1 MTEILEILERTEY
14 VWYIIIYILGILLG
28 VAYLTVAER
37 KTMGYMQRRLGPNA
51 VGYYGVLMAIA
62 DALKLL
68 VKEIIIVRNGEWVYM
83 IGAPLITLFSVLLS
97 LSIIPL
103 NTGLS
108 ILENE
113 YSLIFLLGTGSLGI
127 LGTVIAGWMSNSKYT
142 VLASVRT
149 TAQLISYE
157 LILTTVVFIIVLLV
171 NSLNIETIIDSQVYI
186 QYVIPLLPLCIIY
199 FIGAL
204 AENARPP
211 FDNIEAESEL
221 VSGHM
226 TELSASPFVIFF
238 LSEYTSMVLMSILTS
253 IFFFGGYLFPLFDIN
268 SIFFLNTFN
277 FNNLYWFFEGFI
289 FSSILFIKTNF
300 FLFTYIWVRASF
312 PRLRFDL
319 LILFC
324 WYVLLP
330 LLFALCLFIPCLLF
344 SFDSLTLI
352 A

>member
-1 MTEILEILERTEY
+1 
-14 VWYIIIYILGILLG
+14 
-28 VAYLTVAER
+28 
-37 KTMGYMQRRLGPNA
+37 
-51 VGYYGVLMAIA
+51 
-62 DALKLL
+62 
-68 VKEIIIVRNGEWVYM
+68 M

-97 LSIIPL
+97 LSVIPL
-103 NTGLS
+103 NTGLG

-113 YSLIFLLGTGSLGI
+113 YFLIFLLGTGSLGI

-157 LILTTVVFIIVLLV
+157 LILTTVVFIIILLV

-186 QYVIPLLPLCIIY
+186 EYIIPLLPLCLIY

-238 LSEYTSMVLMSILTS
+238 LSEYTSMVLMSMLTS
-253 IFFFGGYLFPLFDIN
+253 IFFFGGYLFPIFDIN
-268 SIFFLNTFN
+268 SLFYLLLTLNYFIL
-277 FNNLYWFFEGFI
+277 LYLLCSF
-289 FSSILFIKTNF
+289 
-300 FLFTYIWVRASF
+300 AS
-312 PRLRFDL
+312 
-319 LILFC
+319 
-324 WYVLLP
+324 VLL
-330 LLFALCLFIPCLLF
+330 LSSVFWQLINSTSWYQTLKEE
-344 SFDSLTLI
+344 SGSLRIKI

>member
-1 MTEILEILERTEY
+1 MKLVLELLERSEY
-14 VWYIIIYILGILLG
+14 VWYILLFILGVLLG

-51 VGYYGVLMAIA
+51 VGYYGVLMAFA

-68 VKEIIIVRNGEWVYM
+68 VKEIIVIRNGEWVYM
-83 IGAPLITLFSVLLS
+83 VGAPLITLFAVLLS
-97 LSIIPL
+97 LSVIPFD
-103 NTGLS
+103 TGLG
-108 ILENE
+108 ILEGE
-113 YSLIFLLGTGSLGI
+113 YSIIFLLGTGSLGI

-157 LILTTVVFIIVLLV
+157 LILTTVVFIMVLLV

-186 QYVIPLLPLCIIY
+186 NYVIPLLPLALIY

-238 LSEYTSMVLMSILTS
+238 LSEYTSMVLMSMLTS
-253 IFFFGGYLFPLFDIN
+253 IFFFGGYLSWPFDIN
-268 SIFFLNTFN
+268 KLFFLDTLS
-277 FNNLYWFFEGFI
+277 FNNWYWLLEGLL
-289 FSSILFIKTNF
+289 FSSVFVIKTNF

-330 LLFALCLFIPCLLF
+330 LLFAFCLFIPCLLY

-352 A
+352 V